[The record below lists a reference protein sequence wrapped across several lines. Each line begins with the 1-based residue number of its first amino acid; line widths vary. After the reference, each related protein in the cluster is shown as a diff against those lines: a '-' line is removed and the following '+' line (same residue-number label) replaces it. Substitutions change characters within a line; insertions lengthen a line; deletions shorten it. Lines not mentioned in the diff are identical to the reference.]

1 MVDNQK
7 INVIVVIEQTNIVI
21 TDSDYSVKEELFMNI
36 SKFTQKSLQAVNDCE
51 KLAYEYGNQ
60 EIEQEHLLCSLLG
73 QEDSLILKLIEK
85 MEISKE
91 AFVNGAQEILSKR
104 VKVSGGQ
111 VYVGQNLNKVLI
123 SAEDEAKQM
132 GDEYVSVEHL
142 FLALIRHA
150 NSAVKGLFRQFDV
163 TRDRFLQALSTV
175 RGNQRV
181 TSDNPEATYDT
192 LNKYGKDLVERA
204 RDQKL
209 DPVIGRDG
217 EIRNVI
223 RILSRKTKNNPV
235 LIGEPGVGKT
245 AVVEGLAQRIVRG
258 DVPEGLKDKQIFA
271 LDMGALVAGAKYRG
285 EFEERLKAVLEEVK
299 RSDGKIILFIDE
311 LHTIVGAGKS
321 EGAMDAGNM
330 LKPML
335 ARGELH
341 CIGATTL
348 DEYRQYI
355 EKDAALERRFQPVT
369 VDEPTVE
376 DTISILRGLKERY
389 EVFHGVKITDAALV
403 SAATLSH
410 RYISDRFLPD
420 KAIDLVDE
428 ACALIKTE
436 LDSMPSELDE
446 LQRKIMQM
454 EIEEA
459 ALKKEND
466 RLSQDRLVDLQKEL
480 AELRETFAAQKA
492 QWDNEKNSVEKL
504 QKLREEIEDLN
515 KQIQKAQRNYDLNK
529 AAELQYGRLPELLK
543 QLEAEEEKIKNQDL
557 SLVHESVTDDEIA
570 RIISRWTGIPVAKLT
585 ESERSKTLH
594 LDDELHKKV
603 IGQNEGVTKV
613 TEAIIRSKAGIKDP
627 TKPIGSFLFLGPTG
641 VGKTEL
647 AKALAASLFDDEQ
660 NMVRIDMSEYM
671 EKYSVSRLIGA
682 PPGYVGYEEGGQ
694 LTEAVRRKP
703 YSVVLFDEIEKAH
716 PDVFNVLLQVLDDGR
731 ITDSQGRTV
740 DFKNTILIMTSNI
753 GSSYLLEG
761 IKENGEISEESQEMV
776 NRDLRAHFR
785 PEFLN
790 RLDET
795 ILFKPLTKTDI
806 SSIVDLLIADL
817 NLRLADKELSI
828 ELTQAARE
836 LVVDRG
842 YDPVYGARPLKRYL
856 QKSVETLAAK
866 LILEGNVGAGDVIL
880 IDVSDGELR
889 ASV

>member
-1 MVDNQK
+1 
-7 INVIVVIEQTNIVI
+7 
-21 TDSDYSVKEELFMNI
+21 MNI
-36 SKFTQKSLQAVNDCE
+36 SRFTQNSVAAVNMCE

-60 EIEQEHLLCSLLG
+60 EVEQEHLLYALIKLD
-73 QEDSLILKLIEK
+73 DSLIIKLIDK
-85 MEISKE
+85 MEINTDHFINRAEE
-91 AFVNGAQEILSKR
+91 AIKKR
-104 VKVSGGQ
+104 TKVQGGQ
-111 VYVGQNLNKVLI
+111 LFLGQALNKVLTT
-123 SAEDEAKQM
+123 AEDEAKRM

-142 FLALIRHA
+142 FLRMIDEPNKEIKAIFTEY
-150 NSAVKGLFRQFDV
+150 GI
-163 TRDRFLQALSTV
+163 TRERFLTALSGV

-181 TSDNPEATYDT
+181 TSDNPEETYES
-192 LNKYGKDLVERA
+192 LEKYGQDLVEKA
-204 RDQKL
+204 RNQKL
-209 DPVIGRDG
+209 DPVIGRDS

-258 DVPEGLKDKQIFA
+258 DVPEGLKNKKVFA

-299 RSDGKIILFIDE
+299 KSEGQILLFIDE
-311 LHTIVGAGKS
+311 LHTIVGAGKTD
-321 EGAMDAGNM
+321 GALDAGNM

-348 DEYRQYI
+348 DEYRKYI
-355 EKDAALERRFQPVT
+355 EKDPALERRFQPVL
-369 VDEPTVE
+369 VEEPTVE

-389 EVFHGVKITDAALV
+389 EVYHGVKIMDNALV

-436 LDSMPSELDE
+436 LDSMPTELDE
-446 LQRKIMQM
+446 MQRKILQM
-454 EIEEA
+454 EIEVQ

-466 RLSQDRLVDLQKEL
+466 SLSQERLEALKEEL
-480 AELRETFAAQKA
+480 AREKEQFDLARAD
-492 QWDNEKNSVEKL
+492 WDKEKNTVGNLS
-504 QKLREEIEDLN
+504 KLREQIEGIN
-515 KQIQKAQRNYDLNK
+515 NQIQIAQIEGNLEK
-529 AAELQYGRLPELLK
+529 AAELSYGTLPTLKK
-543 QLEAEEEKIKNQDL
+543 QLEELEKNVQDKKTVYL
-557 SLVHESVTDDEIA
+557 HEQVSDEEIA
-570 RIISRWTGIPVAKLT
+570 RIISRWTGIPVAKLN
-585 ESERSKTLH
+585 ESERSKILN
-594 LDDELHKKV
+594 LEDELHKRV
-603 IGQNEGVTKV
+603 VGQDEGVTKV
-613 TEAIIRSKAGIKDP
+613 AEAILRSKAGIKDP
-627 TKPIGSFLFLGPTG
+627 SKPIGSFLFLGPTG

-647 AKALAASLFDDEQ
+647 AKTLAENLFDDEA
-660 NMVRIDMSEYM
+660 NIVRLDMSEYM
-671 EKYSVSRLIGA
+671 EKFSVSRLIGA
-682 PPGYVGYEEGGQ
+682 PPGYVGYDEGGQ

-753 GSSYLLEG
+753 GAPILLDG
-761 IKENGEISEESQEMV
+761 IDGDGNIKPETEEMV
-776 NRDLRAHFR
+776 MAELRGHFR

-795 ILFKPLTKTDI
+795 ILFKPLTKDNIGNIIT
-806 SSIVDLLIADL
+806 LIMKDL
-817 NLRLADKELSI
+817 NKRLDDRDISI
-828 ELTQAARE
+828 ELSDEAE
-836 LVVDRG
+836 KYIIDNG
-842 YDPVYGARPLKRYL
+842 YDPVYGARPLKRYI
-856 QKSVETLAAK
+856 QKTVETLSAK
-866 LILEGNVGAGDVIL
+866 LILAGDINAKDVIR
-880 IDVSDGELR
+880 IELGDNGLK
-889 ASV
+889 AVKVQNFK

>member
-1 MVDNQK
+1 
-7 INVIVVIEQTNIVI
+7 
-21 TDSDYSVKEELFMNI
+21 MNI
-36 SKFTQKSLQAVNDCE
+36 QKFTQKSLQAVEGCE
-51 KLAYEYGNQ
+51 KAAYEYGNQ
-60 EIEQEHLLCSLLG
+60 EIEQEHLLYSLLTL
-73 QEDSLILKLIEK
+73 EDSLILKLIEK
-85 MEISKE
+85 MEIQKE
-91 AFVNGAQEILSKR
+91 HFVNRAERAVAKR
-104 VKVSGGQ
+104 TKVQGGKA
-111 VYVGQNLNKVLI
+111 YVGKDLNNVLLG
-123 SAEDEAKQM
+123 AENEAKQL

-142 FLALIRHA
+142 FLAMLKEPNREIEA
-150 NSAVKGLFRQFDV
+150 IWKEYGI

-192 LNKYGKDLVERA
+192 LEKYGQELVERA
-204 RDQKL
+204 RNQKL
-209 DPVIGRDG
+209 DPVIGRDS

-258 DVPEGLKDKQIFA
+258 DVPQGLKDKKLFS

-285 EFEERLKAVLEEVK
+285 EFEERLKAVLEDVK
-299 RSDGKIILFIDE
+299 QSDGQIILFIDE
-311 LHTIVGAGKS
+311 LHTIVGAGKT

-355 EKDAALERRFQPVT
+355 EKDPALARRFQPVL

-389 EVFHGVKITDAALV
+389 EVYHGVKIMDNALV
-403 SAATLSH
+403 SAATLSS

-436 LDSMPSELDE
+436 LDSLPTELDE
-446 LQRKIMQM
+446 LQRKVMQM

-459 ALKKEND
+459 ALKKEDD
-466 RLSQDRLVDLQKEL
+466 RLSQERLADLQKEL
-480 AELRETFAAQKA
+480 AELKEEFAGRKA
-492 QWDNEKNSVEKL
+492 QWDNEKKSVEDL
-504 QKLREEIEDLN
+504 SKLREQIDDVN
-515 KQIQKAQRNYDLNK
+515 NQIQIAQRDGNLEK
-529 AAELQYGRLPELLK
+529 AAELSYGTLPALKK
-543 QLEAEEEKIKNQDL
+543 QLEIEEEKVNARDM
-557 SLVHESVTDDEIA
+557 SLVHEKVSDEEIA
-570 RIISRWTGIPVAKLT
+570 KIISRWTGIPVAKLT
-585 ESERSKTLH
+585 ESERNKTLH
-594 LDDELHKKV
+594 LDEELHRRV
-603 IGQNEGVTKV
+603 IGQDEGVTKV
-613 TEAIIRSKAGIKDP
+613 SEAIIRSKAGIKDP
-627 TKPIGSFLFLGPTG
+627 GKPIGSFLFLGPTG

-647 AKALAASLFDDEQ
+647 AKSLAAALFDDEN

-703 YSVVLFDEIEKAH
+703 YSVVLFDEVEKAH

-753 GSSYLLEG
+753 GAPYLLEG
-761 IKENGEISEESQEMV
+761 IQEDGSISAEAEEMV
-776 NRDLRAHFR
+776 MNELRGHFR

-795 ILFKPLTKTDI
+795 ILFKPLTKENIGGIITL
-806 SSIVDLLIADL
+806 IV
-817 NLRLADKELSI
+817 KELNQRL
-828 ELTQAARE
+828 EDRDLTIRLMPEAERFIIDQA
-836 LVVDRG
+836 
-842 YDPVYGARPLKRYL
+842 YDPVYGARPLKRYI
-856 QKSVETLAAK
+856 QKHVETLAAR
-866 LILEGNVGAGDVIL
+866 LILSDQVETGDTIEIRVEGEALTALPVHR
-880 IDVSDGELR
+880 EQ
-889 ASV
+889 

>member
-1 MVDNQK
+1 
-7 INVIVVIEQTNIVI
+7 
-21 TDSDYSVKEELFMNI
+21 MNI
-36 SKFTQKSLQAVNDCE
+36 SKFTQKSVQAVQDLE
-51 KLAYEYGNQ
+51 KVAYEYGNQ
-60 EIEQEHLLCSLLG
+60 EIEEEHLLYALLT

-85 MEISKE
+85 MEIQKE
-91 AFVNGAQEILSKR
+91 YFIDTVKKALDAK
-104 VKVSGGQ
+104 VKVSGGELRF
-111 VYVGQNLNKVLI
+111 GQYLNKALV
-123 SAEDEAKQM
+123 SAEDEAKAM

-142 FLALIRHA
+142 FLSMLKNPSPSMKKIF
-150 NSAVKGLFRQFDV
+150 NEFGI
-163 TRDRFLQALSTV
+163 TRERFLQALSTV

-181 TSDNPEATYDT
+181 VSDNPEATYDT
-192 LNKYGKDLVERA
+192 LNKYGEDLVEKA
-204 RDQKL
+204 KNQKL
-209 DPVIGRDG
+209 DPVIGRDA
-217 EIRNVI
+217 EIRNII

-245 AVVEGLAQRIVRG
+245 AAIEGLAQRIVAG
-258 DVPEGLKDKQIFA
+258 DVPEGLKNKKIFA

-299 RSDGKIILFIDE
+299 KSEGQIILFIDE
-311 LHTIVGAGKS
+311 LHLIVGAGKAD
-321 EGAMDAGNM
+321 GAMDAGNM

-355 EKDAALERRFQPVT
+355 EKDAALARRFQPVM
-369 VDEPTVE
+369 VNEPTVE

-389 EVFHGVKITDAALV
+389 EVFHGVKITDSALV
-403 SAATLSH
+403 AAATLSH
-410 RYISDRFLPD
+410 RYITDRFLPD

-436 LDSMPSELDE
+436 LDSMPTELDE
-446 LQRKIMQM
+446 QRRKIMQL
-454 EIEEA
+454 EIEES
-459 ALKKEND
+459 ALKKETDNLSKE
-466 RLSQDRLVDLQKEL
+466 RLADLQKEL
-480 AELRETFAAQKA
+480 AELRDTFNTQKA
-492 QWDNEKNSVEKL
+492 QWDNEKHSVEKL
-504 QKLREEIEDLN
+504 QKLREQIEDIN
-515 KQIQKAQRNYDLNK
+515 KQIQKAKQNYDLEK
-529 AAELQYGRLPELLK
+529 AAELQYGELPKLQQ
-543 QLEAEEEKIKNQDL
+543 QLEVEEKQVKESDR
-557 SLVHESVTDDEIA
+557 SLVHEAVTDDEIA
-570 RIISRWTGIPVAKLT
+570 RIISRWTGIPVTKLT
-585 ESERSKTLH
+585 EGERTKL
-594 LDDELHKKV
+594 LGLEDELHKRV
-603 IGQNEGVTKV
+603 VGQDEGVRLV
-613 TEAIIRSKAGIKDP
+613 TDAILRSKAGIKDP

-647 AKALAASLFDDEQ
+647 AKTLAATLFDDEQ

-753 GSSYLLEG
+753 GSPYLLDG
-761 IKENGEISEESQEMV
+761 IDEKGDIKPEAQEQVM
-776 NRDLRAHFR
+776 NDLRGHFR

-790 RLDET
+790 RLDE
-795 ILFKPLTKTDI
+795 IIMFKPLTKDNVGK
-806 SSIVDLLIADL
+806 IVDLMVKELSD
-817 NLRLADKELSI
+817 RLADQELSL
-828 ELTQAARE
+828 ELTDAAKQM
-836 LVVDRG
+836 VVDNG

-856 QKSVETLAAK
+856 QNYVETLTAK
-866 LILEGNVGAGDVIL
+866 KILSGDVHAGDTIVL
-880 IDVSDGELR
+880 DVKDG
-889 ASV
+889 AFTVSTK

>member
-1 MVDNQK
+1 
-7 INVIVVIEQTNIVI
+7 
-21 TDSDYSVKEELFMNI
+21 MNI
-36 SKFTQKSLQAVNDCE
+36 SKFTQKSVEAVQNCE

-60 EIEQEHLLCSLLG
+60 QIDQEHLLVSLLKLD
-73 QEDSLILKLIEK
+73 DSLILKLITK
-85 MEISKE
+85 MGISGEQFTDE
-91 AFVNGAQEILSKR
+91 AEAALKKLP
-104 VKVSGGQ
+104 KVSGGGQ
-111 VYVGQNLNKVLI
+111 VYLTQDLNKVLI
-123 SAEDEAKQM
+123 DAEDEAKAM

-142 FLALIRHA
+142 FLCLLKEPNRAI
-150 NSAVKGLFRQFDV
+150 KELFR
-163 TRDRFLQALSTV
+163 TYGIDRNKFLQALSTV

-192 LNKYGKDLVERA
+192 LNKYGSDLVEKA
-204 RDQKL
+204 RDQKM
-209 DPVIGRDG
+209 DPVIGRDA

-258 DVPEGLKDKQIFA
+258 DVPEGLKDKKLFS

-285 EFEERLKAVLEEVK
+285 EFEERLKAVLDEVRK
-299 RSDGKIILFIDE
+299 SEGQIILFIDE
-311 LHTIVGAGKS
+311 LHTIVGAGKT
-321 EGAMDAGNM
+321 EGSMDAGNM

-348 DEYRQYI
+348 DEYRKYI
-355 EKDAALERRFQPVT
+355 EKDPALERRFQPVM

-376 DTISILRGLKERY
+376 DTISILRGLKDRY
-389 EVFHGVKITDAALV
+389 EVYHGVKITDSALV
-403 SAATLSH
+403 AAATLSN

-428 ACALIKTE
+428 ACAMIKTE
-436 LDSMPSELDE
+436 LDSMPTELDE
-446 LQRKIMQM
+446 LSRKIMQL

-459 ALKKEND
+459 ALKKETD
-466 RLSQDRLVDLQKEL
+466 HLSQERLADLQKEL
-480 AELRETFAAQKA
+480 AELHDQFATQKA
-492 QWDNEKNSVEKL
+492 QWQNEKATVDKL
-504 QKLREEIEDLN
+504 SSLREEIEAVHR
-515 KQIQKAQRNYDLNK
+515 QIQDAQQKYDLNK
-529 AAELQYGRLPELLK
+529 AAELQYGKLP
-543 QLEAEEEKIKNQDL
+543 QLEKELKEEEEKVKNADL
-557 SLVHESVTDDEIA
+557 SLVHESVTEDEIA

-585 ESERSKTLH
+585 ESERNKTLH
-594 LDDELHKKV
+594 LDDELHKRV
-603 IGQNEGVTKV
+603 VGQDEAVEKV
-613 TEAIIRSKAGIKDP
+613 TDAIIRSKAGIKDP

-647 AKALAASLFDDEQ
+647 AKTLAASLFDDEN

-682 PPGYVGYEEGGQ
+682 PPGYVGYDEGGQ

-703 YSVVLFDEIEKAH
+703 YCVVLFDEIEKAH

-731 ITDSQGRTV
+731 ITDSMGKTV
-740 DFKNTILIMTSNI
+740 DFKNTIIILTSNI
-753 GSSYLLEG
+753 GSQYLLDG
-761 IKENGEISEESQEMV
+761 IDENGDIKPEAKADVM
-776 NRDLRAHFR
+776 NDLRAHFR

-795 ILFKPLTKTDI
+795 ILFKPLTKNNI
-806 SSIVDLLIADL
+806 GSIIDLLVADI
-817 NLRLADKELSI
+817 NKRLADKEL
-828 ELTQAARE
+828 
-836 LVVDRG
+836 VVALSDSAKQFIVDNG

-856 QKSVETLAAK
+856 QKNVETLAAR
-866 LILEGNVGAGDVIL
+866 LILSDGVHTGDTIR
-880 IDVSDGELR
+880 IDVVDGKLN
-889 ASV
+889 ASAERGTKE